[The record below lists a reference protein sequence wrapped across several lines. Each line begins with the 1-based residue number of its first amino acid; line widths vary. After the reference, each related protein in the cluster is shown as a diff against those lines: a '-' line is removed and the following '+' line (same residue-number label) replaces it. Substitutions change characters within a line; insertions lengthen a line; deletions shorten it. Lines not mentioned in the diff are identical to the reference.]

1 MKKLVLLF
9 LICFSTA
16 PAFAQ
21 WTAGRLARAA
31 HNMEKGVAAST
42 EGISQQVNRAAHLA
56 RPLPTQYVRISNLPK
71 APVLPLR
78 TLGSTAVAGPST
90 VLPARMLE
98 PIELRRAVFPST
110 NVYIPASFVRSDKML
125 YRGLILTNVKD
136 LKRLLQKGMEMEK
149 SHYRGEIFSTSLFT
163 VALDY
168 AMPHMS
174 WSPHA
179 AKGETVMPVVVKI
192 PLTKQLI
199 LENRPDV
206 FGHQY
211 IFSQDVLPTQISDV
225 MLFLEVNGKADWY
238 RVELE
243 NGTPTLFEINCK
255 ITSLREMW

>member
-1 MKKLVLLF
+1 MKKLVLL
-9 LICFSTA
+9 LVICISTV

-31 HNMEKGVAAST
+31 YNAEKGAVIST
-42 EGISQQVNRAAHLA
+42 EGISQQVSRAVRLS

-71 APVLPLR
+71 SPILPLR
-78 TLGSTAVAGPST
+78 PLDEPVAGQPT

-98 PIELRRAVFPST
+98 PIELRRAIFPST
-110 NVYIPASFVRSDKML
+110 NVYIPASFGRSDKML
-125 YRGLILTNVKD
+125 YRGLILTNVRD
-136 LKRLLQKGMEMEK
+136 LKRLLKKGMEMKK

-225 MLFLEVNGKADWY
+225 MLFLEVNGKASWY

-243 NGTPTLFEINCK
+243 DGTPTLFEINCK
-255 ITSLREMW
+255 VTSLREMW